1 VLVGGVEEFPLGKMK
16 EVDVK
21 EDLKVLLVRV
31 GAAGCS
37 VRWLFLG
44 FLLQTI
50 NRTYTNERAS

>member
-1 VLVGGVEEFPLGKMK
+1 VEEFPLGKMK